1 MENFKKKLKTRM
13 IIGSVYCCLVP
24 LLAIVL
30 HFSVG
35 ETLSSG
41 FTLGMATGI
50 AAVVIFF
57 VIQYAHA
64 LRSEEK
70 IRKLYIAET
79 DERNQY
85 IQNRCACSSILI
97 ILAAIALA
105 TLVASYFDRTVFYT
119 LLTATYCI
127 ALIIGSCKLYFRKKL

>member
-30 HFSVG
+30 HFSMG

-50 AAVVIFF
+50 AAVVLFF

-70 IRKLYIAET
+70 IRKLCNNVCKKISRYT
-79 DERNQY
+79 K
-85 IQNRCACSSILI
+85 IQG
-97 ILAAIALA
+97 
-105 TLVASYFDRTVFYT
+105 F
-119 LLTATYCI
+119 
-127 ALIIGSCKLYFRKKL
+127 

>member
-50 AAVVIFF
+50 AAVVLFF

-64 LRSEEK
+64 LKSEEK
-70 IRKLYIAET
+70 IRLYIAET

-85 IQNRCACSSILI
+85 IQKPRCLFQHPNDLGSHSCCYSCGIL
-97 ILAAIALA
+97 
-105 TLVASYFDRTVFYT
+105 F
-119 LLTATYCI
+119 
-127 ALIIGSCKLYFRKKL
+127 

>member
-1 MENFKKKLKTRM
+1 M

-41 FTLGMATGI
+41 FTLGMVTGI
-50 AAVVIFF
+50 AAVVLFF

-64 LRSEEK
+64 LKSEKKYEN
-70 IRKLYIAET
+70 YILQKRMNEISIFKT
-79 DERNQY
+79 D
-85 IQNRCACSSILI
+85 AP
-97 ILAAIALA
+97 
-105 TLVASYFDRTVFYT
+105 VPAS
-119 LLTATYCI
+119 
-127 ALIIGSCKLYFRKKL
+127 

>member
-1 MENFKKKLKTRM
+1 M
-13 IIGSVYCCLVP
+13 
-24 LLAIVL
+24 
-30 HFSVG
+30 G

-50 AAVVIFF
+50 AAVVLFF

-64 LRSEEK
+64 LKSEEK

-85 IQNRCACSSILI
+85 IQNRCASSSILM

-127 ALIIGSCKLYFRKKL
+127 ALIIGSCKLYYRKKL

>member
-1 MENFKKKLKTRM
+1 M

-50 AAVVIFF
+50 AAVVLFF
-57 VIQYAHA
+57 VIQYAH
-64 LRSEEK
+64 
-70 IRKLYIAET
+70 
-79 DERNQY
+79 
-85 IQNRCACSSILI
+85 QNRCACSSILI

-127 ALIIGSCKLYFRKKL
+127 ALIIGSCKLYYRKKL

>member
-1 MENFKKKLKTRM
+1 M

-50 AAVVIFF
+50 AAVVLFF
-57 VIQYAHA
+57 VIQYA
-64 LRSEEK
+64 
-70 IRKLYIAET
+70 
-79 DERNQY
+79 
-85 IQNRCACSSILI
+85 
-97 ILAAIALA
+97 AAPLP
-105 TLVASYFDRTVFYT
+105 VS
-119 LLTATYCI
+119 
-127 ALIIGSCKLYFRKKL
+127 